1 MYSNSDTPAR
11 HKTCHQTRP
20 RVITVKVNRKPVRF
34 HQRRATGFEIKTAA
48 IEQGVPI
55 KPDFVLFLVLGPGER
70 KVVGDEDCVN
80 LREDRC
86 FEAIP
91 CDDNS

>member
-1 MYSNSDTPAR
+1 MYTDIDTPAGNDR
-11 HKTCHQTRP
+11 CHQTRN
-20 RVITVKVNRKPVRF
+20 RAITVKVNRKPVRF
-34 HQRRATGFEIKTAA
+34 RQRRATGLEIKTAA

-55 KPDFVLFLVLGPGER
+55 EPDFVLFLVLGQGQR
-70 KVVGDEDCVN
+70 KVVGDEDCVA
-80 LREDRC
+80 LREGDC